1 MIEFFDSHA
10 HYNSEQYDADRNEL
24 IEKMYNEGITKIIV
38 AGNNVETTKTAIEIA
53 KKYSHIYAT
62 AGIHPHDIINADKDI
77 QEIERLAKF
86 SKVVAIGEIG
96 LDYYYTKENKEEQ
109 KDAFIKQIKLADKL
123 ELPIVIHSRDA
134 YIDTIDILKNVACP
148 LKKGVFHCCQLNMEL
163 IKDAL
168 SLGFNISFAGPVTF
182 KNSKN
187 VKECL
192 ELIPLDRLQIETDAP
207 YLSPEPLRGTR
218 NNSINM
224 KITAQK
230 IADIK
235 EISLEELA
243 HSTYENTLRMFEK
256 INKH

>member
-10 HYNSEQYDADRNEL
+10 HYNDEQYNIDRDEL
-24 IEKMYNEGITKIIV
+24 IKKMYNEGITKIII
-38 AGNNVETTKTAIEIA
+38 AGNSIETTKSAIAIA
-53 KKYSHIYAT
+53 EKYAHIYAT
-62 AGIHPHDIINADKDI
+62 VGIHPYDIKNIDKDLL
-77 QEIERLAKF
+77 EVEELSKH

-109 KDAFIKQIKLADKL
+109 KEAFIKQIKLADKL
-123 ELPIVIHSRDA
+123 GLPIVIHSRDA
-134 YIDTIDILKNVACP
+134 YMDTIDILKNVACP
-148 LKKGVFHCCQLNMEL
+148 SKKGVFHCCQLNMEL

-192 ELIPLDRLQIETDAP
+192 DLIPLDKLQIETDAP
-207 YLSPEPLRGTR
+207 YLSPEPFRGTR

-235 EISLEELA
+235 EVSLETIA
-243 HSTYENTLRMFEK
+243 NVTYKNTLRMFEK
-256 INKH
+256 IR

>member
-10 HYNSEQYDADRNEL
+10 HYNDEQYNNDRDEL
-24 IEKMYNEGITKIIV
+24 IKKMYNEGITKIII
-38 AGNNVETTKTAIEIA
+38 AGNSIETTKSAIAIA
-53 KKYSHIYAT
+53 EKYAHIYAT
-62 AGIHPHDIINADKDI
+62 VGIHPYDIKNIDKDLL
-77 QEIERLAKF
+77 EVEELSKH

-109 KDAFIKQIKLADKL
+109 KEAFIKQIKLADKL
-123 ELPIVIHSRDA
+123 GLPIVIHSRDA
-134 YIDTIDILKNVACP
+134 YMDTIDILKNVACP
-148 LKKGVFHCCQLNMEL
+148 SKKGVFHCCQLNMEL

-192 ELIPLDRLQIETDAP
+192 DLIPLDKLQIETDAP
-207 YLSPEPLRGTR
+207 YLSPEPFRGTR

-235 EISLEELA
+235 EVSLETIA
-243 HSTYENTLRMFEK
+243 NVTYKNTLRMFEK
-256 INKH
+256 IR